1 MDIVDGA
8 EGGQAGGN
16 IAPILDELV
25 LGHRILSMEGH
36 DELTLGHLSWRASDG
51 RGFWIKRH
59 SIAMGEIMGHDDLV
73 LVDFD
78 GNKIE
83 GGGNRHSEWPI
94 HAEIYVARDDVNAV
108 AHTHAF
114 HATAFAAVTNSKLR
128 AVAHAGAFFAENVP
142 RFTDTVQLIRKPDMG
157 KQVATALGDA
167 WALLMRNHGV
177 TFCGRNI
184 RHCVI
189 MGYFLERA
197 CRQQLVLDAS
207 GLEWQGQTE
216 EELDRKGG
224 DIQIDPAVEM
234 FWNHLVRKLGK
245 FEAGSGVTFA

>member
-1 MDIVDGA
+1 MDIMDSA
-8 EGGQAGGN
+8 ETGQAGGD
-16 IAPILDELV
+16 ISAMLDELV

-36 DELTLGHLSWRASDG
+36 DELTLGHLSWRAPGG
-51 RGFWIKRH
+51 RGFWMKRH
-59 SIAMGEIMGHDDLV
+59 GIAMCEIIGQDDLV

-78 GNKIE
+78 GNQLQ

-94 HAEIYVARDDVNAV
+94 HAGIYRARDDIGAV

-114 HATAFAAVTNSKLR
+114 HATTFGAATDAKLG
-128 AVAHAGAFFAENVP
+128 AIAHAGAYFAGNVP
-142 RFTDTVQLIRKPDMG
+142 RFTATVQLIRKPELG
-157 KQVATALGDA
+157 RQVAAALGDA

-189 MGYFLERA
+189 LGYFLERA

-207 GLEWQGQTE
+207 GLAWEGQTE
-216 EELDRKGG
+216 EELGAKGG
-224 DIQIDPAVEM
+224 DILVDSAIEM

-245 FEAGSGVTFA
+245 FEAGNGVTFA